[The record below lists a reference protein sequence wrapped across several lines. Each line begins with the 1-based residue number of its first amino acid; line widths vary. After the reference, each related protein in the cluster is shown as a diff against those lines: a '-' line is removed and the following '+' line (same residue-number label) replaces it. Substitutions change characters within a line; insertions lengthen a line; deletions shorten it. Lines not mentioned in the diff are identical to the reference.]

1 MTKNFDENERIKKLK
16 SLRNTQKEENTAT
29 HLFEK
34 IRKNDRFA
42 LSKAITLVESNLDD
56 DRQKAHELIQMCLPY
71 TGHSIRIGI
80 TGVPGVGKSTFIE
93 SFGQHVINEGHQLAV
108 LAIDPSSE
116 KSAGAILG
124 DKTRM
129 EQLSVNDKAFIR
141 PTSAGQTL
149 GGVARTTRES
159 ILLCE
164 AAGFEVILIETVGVG
179 QSEIAVHAMVDF
191 FLLLMLSGAGDEL
204 QGIKRGIM
212 EMADALVITK
222 CDGDNIKASNRARQ
236 EYQNAMHLFPPNSN
250 GWTPKALTSSAIENR
265 GLDKVW
271 NTIDTF
277 KTQMIENGFLQKHR
291 NEQKKY
297 WLHQTIKEALIRKFY
312 KDENIQKALKEIE
325 KTMQNEEINPFAVAE
340 TLLQNVKYK

>member
-1 MTKNFDENERIKKLK
+1 MSSNFDENERIKKLK
-16 SLRNTQKEENTAT
+16 SLRNKQKEENTAAS
-29 HLFEK
+29 LFEK
-34 IRKNDRFA
+34 IRQKDRYA
-42 LSKAITLVESNLDD
+42 LSKAITLVESNLDE
-56 DRQKAHELIQMCLPY
+56 DRQKAHDLIQMCLPH
-71 TGHSIRIGI
+71 TGKSIRVGV

-93 SFGQHVINEGHQLAV
+93 SFGQHVIEEGHQLAV

-116 KSAGAILG
+116 KSAGSILG

-129 EQLSVNDKAFIR
+129 EQLSVHEKAFIR

-164 AAGFEVILIETVGVG
+164 AAGFDVILIETVGVG
-179 QSEIAVHAMVDF
+179 QSEITVHAMVDF

-222 CDGDNIKASNRARQ
+222 CDGDNVKASNRARQ
-236 EYQNAMHLFPPNSN
+236 EYQNAMHLFPPNAN
-250 GWTPKALTSSAIENR
+250 GWTPKALTSSALENR

-271 NTIDTF
+271 STIDQF
-277 KTQMIENGFLQKHR
+277 KDQMTENGFLQKHR

-297 WLHQTIKEALIRKFY
+297 WLHQTIEEALIRKFY
-312 KDENIQKALKEIE
+312 KSENIQKELEKIE
-325 KTMQNEEINPFAVAE
+325 NIMQNEEINPFAIAE
-340 TLLQNVKYK
+340 SLLEKVKYK

>member
-1 MTKNFDENERIKKLK
+1 MSSNFDENERIKKLK
-16 SLRNTQKEENTAT
+16 SLRQAQKRENTAEA
-29 HLFEK
+29 LFEK
-34 IRKNDRFA
+34 ITAGDRYA
-42 LSKAITLVESNLDD
+42 LSKAITLVESQKDE
-56 DRQKAHELIQMCLPY
+56 DRIQGQKLIDLCLPH
-71 TGHSIRIGI
+71 TGKSIRVGV

-93 SFGQHVINEGHQLAV
+93 AFGQHVIAAGHQLAV

-129 EQLSVNDKAFIR
+129 EALSTHEKAFIR

-164 AAGFEVILIETVGVG
+164 AAGFDVIMIETVGVG
-179 QSEIAVHAMVDF
+179 QSEITVHAMVDF

-222 CDGDNIKASNRARQ
+222 CDGDNVKAANRARQ

-250 GWTPKALTSSAIENR
+250 GWTPKALTSSALERR

-271 NTIDTF
+271 DTITQF
-277 KTQMIENGFLQKHR
+277 KSQMIENGYLESHR
-291 NEQKKY
+291 NDQKKY
-297 WLHQTIKEALIRKFY
+297 WLHQTIEEALIRKFY
-312 KDENIQKALKEIE
+312 KNKTIQSSITAIEKDLKE
-325 KTMQNEEINPFAVAE
+325 KEINPFAVAE
-340 TLLQNVKYK
+340 ELLKKVKYE